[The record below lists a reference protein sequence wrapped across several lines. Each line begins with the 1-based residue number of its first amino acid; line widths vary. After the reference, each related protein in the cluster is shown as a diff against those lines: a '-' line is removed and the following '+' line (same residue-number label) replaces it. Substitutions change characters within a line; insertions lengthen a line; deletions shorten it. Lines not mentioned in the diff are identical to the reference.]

1 MHPRLLRAREA
12 PRTGQPQADQL
23 QQRVTGG
30 QLPARAGSR
39 QGPPW
44 RRQRPASTSQC
55 LQRGQQAQRRGQG
68 GGQSRPGAVRTL
80 PQELGAL
87 LVPPCPTAPRGTE
100 TPGDVCLVL
109 CFRDTCWASWCS
121 WRCGDWKGF
130 HSHLPVSLPLGL
142 HGGQMIQPQTT
153 TTCSPP
159 AATPPPALSPSKASP
174 PPGTQTSPS
183 AYRVPSTLSP
193 GEPLF
198 WARLGP
204 QEKAPHHP
212 RSCRAWA
219 SWGKALPAPTTP
231 SPTYHQ
237 TQTNSLQRP
246 RKPPIR

>member
-12 PRTGQPQADQL
+12 PRTGQPRVDQL

-30 QLPARAGSR
+30 QLPERAGSR

-44 RRQRPASTSQC
+44 RQQRPASTSRC
-55 LQRGQQAQRRGQG
+55 RQRGQQAQRRGQG

-87 LVPPCPTAPRGTE
+87 LVPPCPTAPGGTE

-109 CFRDTCWASWCS
+109 YFRDTCWASWCG
-121 WRCGDWKGF
+121 WCCGDWKGF
-130 HSHLPVSLPLGL
+130 HSHAPVSLPLGL
-142 HGGQMIQPQTT
+142 HGGRTIQPHLCRTA
-153 TTCSPP
+153 TCSPP

-174 PPGTQTSPS
+174 PPCTQTSPS

-198 WARLGP
+198 RARLGP
-204 QEKAPHHP
+204 QEKAPHPPHVVQGLGLL
-212 RSCRAWA
+212 
-219 SWGKALPAPTTP
+219 GKG
-231 SPTYHQ
+231 
-237 TQTNSLQRP
+237 
-246 RKPPIR
+246 PPGAQHT